1 MKTETL
7 QLAGTIDEAVAMNVA
22 RVLDAINGVSRVAI
36 ITSTGSVNV
45 DFDDGLTST
54 RELRAALDQAG
65 FRLKSAHGSAGVC
78 CGGCG
83 G

>member
-7 QLAGTIDEAVAMNVA
+7 QLAGTMDEAVAMDVA
-22 RVLDAINGVSRVAI
+22 RVLDAVQGVTKVAI
-36 ITSTGSVNV
+36 ITSTGSIKV
-45 DFDDGLTST
+45 DFDEDMTS
-54 RELRAALDQAG
+54 LRNLRIALDQGG
-65 FRLKSAHGSAGVC
+65 FRLKSMHGEAGVC